1 MVSATGVWARA
12 EFRLGGPNGNAWE
25 NLLTRQAVS
34 YVVVDE
40 AGNTL
45 ATVPVTVVAE
55 DASGDLLSDYGY
67 RFPTPPAMQD
77 NILQPVWIDPEENLI
92 LAPSLH
98 ARNGHLSSSTSTS
111 RVFTE
116 SVPLQ
121 ALIDGDPETTML
133 RQVDTSPR
141 LSDEG
146 LTEAQLSRQGRT
158 GRLEALNTSNI
169 KNMVINLG
177 AELPVNCIRFYPRP
191 GFEENYLAW
200 YEIGVADDTAP
211 FANYQGQQ
219 RPGLRWYMETDRI
232 LNSPND
238 SALDILVR
246 NEENLDV
253 VVDLRFPTRDLRFVA
268 LRPLDPDRTWELA
281 EWEIY
286 GEGFVTHTVYRTE
299 ILDFGRPVAWSK
311 IRWEGEIPPG
321 TQLFLRTRTGNAP
334 QPNRFWKVGATGK
347 FEEVSVDEYLVPF
360 TAGSFSKVNRTYD
373 VDHWSFWSAPY
384 PFAAGLRDPSTPSEA
399 WIDGTSL
406 LSPGPSRYL
415 QFEIVMVADRAVAP
429 RLENLSLLFAEEPAA
444 QAVIGEIWPVETE
457 SFAPQT
463 FTYVVRPLLRPGD
476 RGFDRLEIFTQIPAD
491 TVHSVKVDGEEVID
505 RFPPEIH
512 GDRIVVSFAPRQAPQ
527 DDEKRIE
534 VVFDARVLRFGA
546 EFTGW
551 VYDSGQPALKQQIQA
566 GNATFRLGGDVLS
579 VRTPMG
585 GDLISRLQAR
595 PSPFTPN
602 GDGVNDQVQIAYDL
616 RDLDTPQQLTLRIFA
631 LGGRMV
637 REVVA
642 APSRSGSFDHAWD
655 GRDDS
660 DRVVPPGLY
669 LYQVDLATDEG
680 NEVSSGILSVAY

>member
-1 MVSATGVWARA
+1 MARLRRTWLLSWVLVVVSTTGIWARA
-12 EFRLGGPNGNAWE
+12 EFRLGGPDGNAWE
-25 NLLTRQAVS
+25 SLLPRENQPEVS
-34 YVVVDE
+34 YVLVDE
-40 AGNTL
+40 AGDIL
-45 ATVPVTVVAE
+45 AAVPVAVVPE
-55 DASGDLLSDYGY
+55 DASGSLLPDYGY
-67 RFPTPPAMQD
+67 RLPNPPSMQD
-77 NILQPVWIDPEENLI
+77 NILQPMWIDPEENLI

-98 ARNGHLSSSTSTS
+98 ARNGHLSSSTTTIYVLTDS
-111 RVFTE
+111 E
-116 SVPLQ
+116 PMQ
-121 ALIDGDPETTML
+121 ALIDGDPETAML
-133 RQVDTSPR
+133 RQVEVSPR
-141 LSDEG
+141 LVG
-146 LTEAQLSRQGRT
+146 LNKSH
-158 GRLEALNTSNI
+158 I

-177 AELPVNCIRFYPRP
+177 AELPVNRIRFYPRSD
-191 GFEENYLAW
+191 FAENYLAW
-200 YEIGVADDTAP
+200 YEIGVADNTAP
-211 FANYQGQQ
+211 FADVPGQY
-219 RPGLRWYMETDRI
+219 RPGLRWYQDISRSLT
-232 LNSPND
+232 STND
-238 SALDILVR
+238 PALDILVR
-246 NEENLDV
+246 KEENLDG
-253 VVDLRFPTRDLRFVA
+253 VVDLRFPTRDLRFVS
-268 LRPLDPDRTWELA
+268 LRPVNPDRDWELA

-321 TQLFLRTRTGNAP
+321 TRLLLRTRTGDTP
-334 QPNRFWKVGATGK
+334 QPNRFWEIGLAGQ
-347 FEEVSVDEYLVPF
+347 FEELTGAEYETRSLR
-360 TAGSFSKVNRTYD
+360 SVNRTYD
-373 VDHWSFWSAPY
+373 MDNWSFWSAPY
-384 PFAAGLRDPSTPSEA
+384 PFEAGLRDPSMPAADWT
-399 WIDGTSL
+399 DGTPL
-406 LSPGPSRYL
+406 LSPSPSRYL
-415 QFEIVMVADRAVAP
+415 QFEIVMVADRDVAP

-602 GDGVNDQVQIAYDL
+602 GDGVNDQVRIAYDL
-616 RDLDTPQQLTLRIFA
+616 RDLDTPQQLTLRIFD
-631 LGGRMV
+631 LGGRIV

-642 APSRSGSFDHAWD
+642 VPSRSGSFDHAWD

-660 DRVVPPGLY
+660 GQVVPPGLY

-680 NEVSSGILSVAY
+680 REVSSGILSVVY